1 MAVSS
6 RLPRGRNFAA
16 IVYPDC
22 VEHMAAF
29 EWITSMYRSVWI
41 VHKPEED
48 GKKEHIHLMWHTPE
62 STTAVQQQKF
72 FKVWLDYVEL
82 VSSVSSYV
90 IYMLHSTP
98 ECIAEGKTRYSYD
111 DLQGDEKY
119 KSMAKS
125 YKQKSHFVQ
134 LDEIMTGVTY
144 MGQTV
149 WEVLKSSR
157 SDSLMNYVS
166 ENQSLVMSLSNQQIR
181 ANERRADLRRNYNST
196 MYEFRAEPLLRDISE
211 RDFCLD
217 IDNLN
222 IEKEKEKNA
231 GSRN

>member
-157 SDSLMNYVS
+157 SDSLMNYVA

-181 ANERRADLRRNYNST
+181 ANERRADLRRNYNAT

-211 RDFCLD
+211 RDSCLD